1 MSEVPTKKTSVEPF
15 VRDIARTL
23 AGTDRPTWWFENYPK
38 RIYEQIKNER
48 RNHENQE
55 PVRAQA

>member
-1 MSEVPTKKTSVEPF
+1 MSEEPY
-15 VRDIARTL
+15 VRDIARTM

-38 RIYEQIKNER
+38 IIYEQIKNER

>member
-1 MSEVPTKKTSVEPF
+1 MSDEPY
-15 VRDIARTL
+15 VHAIARTMARSKYPL
-23 AGTDRPTWWFENYPK
+23 AWFENYPK